1 MYTLIEENVQLF
13 ERSNVACGCP
23 YLHMQMLP
31 ISSRIQIDA
40 NEFLRYAVEI
50 GAGVPSMTSGKR

>member
-1 MYTLIEENVQLF
+1 MHTLIEENVQLF

-40 NEFLRYAVEI
+40 RQLPKYTVKI
-50 GAGVPSMTSGKR
+50 GATIP

>member
-1 MYTLIEENVQLF
+1 MHTLIEENVQLF

-40 NEFLRYAVEI
+40 RQLQKYTVGI
-50 GAGVPSMTSGKR
+50 GANIP